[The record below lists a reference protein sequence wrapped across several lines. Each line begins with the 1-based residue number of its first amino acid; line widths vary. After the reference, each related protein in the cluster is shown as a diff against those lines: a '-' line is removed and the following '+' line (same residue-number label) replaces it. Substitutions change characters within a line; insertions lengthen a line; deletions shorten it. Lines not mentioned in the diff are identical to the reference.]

1 VESRVGQV
9 AYKLKLPDHSK
20 VHLVLY
26 VSLLKKVIG
35 SAPIRFSL
43 LPKEPSAMQTPEM
56 VMDRRVHNKAHRT
69 SYQLLIKWKNSPA
82 ELATWEEED
91 EIIRLFPE
99 FTAWGQADANG
110 GGNVIVRKVPA
121 SPEGKR
127 SKRAR
132 KPNPKFPRTKL
143 EEVEEAQAQLLLVM
157 CCWKQL

>member
-1 VESRVGQV
+1 
-9 AYKLKLPDHSK
+9 
-20 VHLVLY
+20 
-26 VSLLKKVIG
+26 
-35 SAPIRFSL
+35 
-43 LPKEPSAMQTPEM
+43 MQTPEM

-143 EEVEEAQAQLLLVM
+143 EEVEEAQAQLRLVM

>member
-56 VMDRRVHNKAHRT
+56 VLDRRVHNKAHRT

-82 ELATWEEED
+82 ELATWEED

-99 FTAWGQADANG
+99 FMAWGQAVANG
-110 GGNVIVRKVPA
+110 GGNVIVCKVPA

-132 KPNPKFPRTKL
+132 KPNPKFHGPS
-143 EEVEEAQAQLLLVM
+143 
-157 CCWKQL
+157 WKK